1 MWFGAGK
8 LAVDELVEPSAG
20 PGEVVVE
27 VLRAGICGSDL
38 HAYRGRAGGR
48 QPPLVLGHEA
58 VGRVDGN
65 GEAFAIFPLTG
76 CGTCVLCRG
85 GSENL
90 CPRRSLLGLDRQGTL
105 AERVVV
111 PRSCLIQLPEGLST
125 DDAVLAEPLA
135 TSLSVLAATS
145 PAESIVIIG
154 CGAIGLLAL
163 HAAMHDT
170 GGTQV
175 SVEVVDPVASRRKVA
190 IELGASQAHP
200 SLDELRS
207 SAADLVI
214 DAVGVEETWTGAVR
228 AARPGGTV
236 AVIGLGQVTG
246 NVPMGE
252 VVRSGITLRGSYAYS
267 RGDFERA
274 LALLAA
280 RPLSLGIV
288 TTMTLEEGPAAFR
301 VLTEQPERA
310 VKIVLRPARGR
321 G

>member
-1 MWFGAGK
+1 VWFGAGK
-8 LAVDELVEPSAG
+8 LAVDELAEPNAG

-38 HAYRGRAGGR
+38 HAYRGRSGGR

-58 VGRVDGN
+58 VGRIDGD
-65 GEAFAIFPLTG
+65 GEAFAVFPLSG
-76 CGTCVLCRG
+76 CGVCVLCHRG
-85 GSENL
+85 AENL

-111 PRSCLIQLPEGLST
+111 PKSCLIQLPEGLSA

-145 PAESIVIIG
+145 PPESIVIVG

-163 HAAMHDT
+163 HAAIH
-170 GGTQV
+170 GTVGTRV
-175 SVEVVDPVASRRKVA
+175 SVEAVAPVAARRKLA
-190 IELGASQAHP
+190 IELGASHAHP
-200 SLDELRS
+200 SLDALRP

-228 AARPGGTV
+228 AVRPGGTV
-236 AVIGLGQVTG
+236 AVVGLGQVTG

-267 RGDFERA
+267 RGDFEQA

-280 RPLSLGIV
+280 RPLSRTIV
-288 TTMTLEEGPAAFR
+288 TTMTLEDGPAAFR

-310 VKIVLRPARGR
+310 VKIVLHPARGKS
-321 G
+321 